1 MKKFIAII
9 IIVSFFAVVIL
20 VTTLDLIHG
29 RNTPAPQPPA
39 PAAADGDARVAAL
52 ILQLADDDAKKRNAA
67 FDELRKIGEPALPQ
81 LQKSLTAVH
90 PNVAAT
96 VRTLISLISGKPP
109 DPMAQQPP
117 PAPAPDG
124 WAALPE
130 LPKPAAP
137 TPQVQAPPQPRKE
150 TEAEWR
156 ARFEELMSRPTPQA
170 RNLREMV
177 KIVREGNLAALEY
190 AERMW
195 GWDGNDIRRYLQL
208 EQIDR
213 PKPVPTQTAG
223 LSLDL
228 TNTFGAV
235 MSAGGDGVRVTQVKP
250 GTPAATAGLLAGD
263 VVSQINGKQISSLD
277 DAREIFANAE
287 KGKPIKIEVQRRGET
302 LTLSV
307 PNP

>member
-1 MKKFIAII
+1 VKKFLAIVIIA
-9 IIVSFFAVVIL
+9 SFLAVVIL
-20 VTTLDLIHG
+20 VTTIDLIRG
-29 RNTPAPQPPA
+29 GNAPAPSSPA
-39 PAAADGDARVAAL
+39 PAAAEVEPRVAAL
-52 ILQLADDDAKKRNAA
+52 ILQLGDDDAKKRNAA
-67 FDELRKIGEPALPQ
+67 FDELRKIGEAALPQ

-96 VRTLISLISGKPP
+96 IRTLISLISGKPP
-109 DPMAQQPP
+109 EAMAQQPP

-130 LPKPAAP
+130 LPKPAIAP
-137 TPQVQAPPQPRKE
+137 APQAQPPQPRKE

-177 KIVREGNLAALEY
+177 KLVREGNLAALDY
-190 AERMW
+190 AEKMW

-213 PKPVPTQTAG
+213 PKLVPTQTAG

-228 TNTFGAV
+228 SGTFGAV
-235 MSAGGDGVRVTQVKP
+235 MSAGGDGVRVTQVKA

-263 VVSQINGKQISSLD
+263 VVTQINGKQIGSLD
-277 DAREIFANAE
+277 DARASFANAE
-287 KGKPIKIEVQRRGET
+287 KGKPLKIEVQRRGDA
-302 LTLSV
+302 LTLSA